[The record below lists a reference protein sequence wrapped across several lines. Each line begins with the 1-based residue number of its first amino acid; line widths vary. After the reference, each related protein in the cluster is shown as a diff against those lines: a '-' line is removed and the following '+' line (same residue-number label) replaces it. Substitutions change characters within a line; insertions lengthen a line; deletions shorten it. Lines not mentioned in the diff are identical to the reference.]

1 MARDAELTRRRAR
14 EAALAEFAAHGLHGT
29 TMERI
34 AARAGV
40 NKERVYH
47 YYGDKRALFATVV
60 GDQLA
65 AVVDAVPLV
74 LREPGDLGR
83 WAGRVFDY
91 LQENPALTRLA
102 LWEGLADGESPAG
115 DPPERVVSDRAMIA
129 EVAAAQQRG
138 VVDPAVEPRYLI
150 FLVLALASWW
160 TAAPQTIR
168 TLSAASDRGDDLPGR
183 RAAVV
188 EAAERL
194 GAPGPRGS

>member
-40 NKERVYH
+40 NKERIYH
-47 YYGDKRALFATVV
+47 YYGDKRALFSTVV

-65 AVVDAVPLV
+65 AVIDAVPLV

-83 WAGRVFDY
+83 FAGRVFDY
-91 LQENPALTRLA
+91 LQDHPALTRLA
-102 LWEGLADGESPAG
+102 LWEGLADGESLTP
-115 DPPERVVSDRAMIA
+115 DPPERIVVNRAMVT
-129 EVAAAQQRG
+129 EVADAQQRG
-138 VVDPAVEPRYLI
+138 LLDAGVEPRYLI
-150 FLVLALASWW
+150 FLTLALASWW

-168 TLSAASDRGDDLPGR
+168 TLSAASDAGDDLPSR

-188 EAAERL
+188 DAAERL
-194 GAPGPRGS
+194 GAPGRSRS